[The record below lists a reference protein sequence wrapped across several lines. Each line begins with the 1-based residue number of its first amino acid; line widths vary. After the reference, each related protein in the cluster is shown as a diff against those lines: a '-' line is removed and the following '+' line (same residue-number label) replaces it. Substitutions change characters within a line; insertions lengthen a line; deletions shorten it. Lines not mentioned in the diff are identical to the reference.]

1 MSGGRL
7 LVVDDEE
14 INLEIIEE
22 YLEGGNF
29 DLTLARDGEEALRCL
44 QSSQLFDAVILDRMM
59 PGLDGLEVLRQ
70 IRQTE
75 RLRSIPVIMQTAAAG
90 HEQVAEG
97 LRLGAYYYLTKPYHR
112 DALLAIIHSAL
123 DVVQRR
129 RDLAREIEQYR
140 GLLVLLDEGRFR
152 VRTLRE
158 AHALAAGLSTLAAD
172 PASIALGLVELLI
185 NGIEHGNLGITFHD
199 KAALLATDRWEQE
212 VQARLERPDNAKKFV
227 HARARR
233 EGGLMRIAIRDCG
246 PGFEWRR
253 YVELD
258 ESRALQP
265 NGRGI
270 AVARQ
275 VCFRSLEFNETGNEV
290 VVTLPMLH

>member
-185 NGIEHGNLGITFHD
+185 NGIEHGNLGIEFHD
-199 KAALLATDRWEQE
+199 KAKLLAADRWEQE
-212 VQARLERPDNAKKFV
+212 VDKRLALPENAGEYV
-227 HARARR
+227 SAAVRR
-233 EGGLMRIAIRDCG
+233 EANLLHVAIRDCG